1 MRFRVILATSLAV
14 AAAGCTQP
22 NRLVG
27 REGLQIVDGTQ
38 LPPPGR
44 QDLILEQRS
53 YLVGPFD
60 RVSIDVYGVPE
71 LTRTVNV
78 DASGT
83 ISLPLAGTVEA
94 AGKTPAELAAAIADR
109 LRNRY
114 VRDPQVTVNA
124 DTVNQMITVDGQVEE
139 PGQYPVTGRMTLMR
153 AVARAKG
160 LTEFASQNFVVVF
173 RRVNNQQMAALYDL
187 RAIRQGM
194 YEDPEVYANDVVLVG
209 ESGGRRIFQ
218 TLIQSGGLL
227 VAPLVA
233 LLQRP

>member
-1 MRFRVILATSLAV
+1 MRIGIIVATVLAIAV
-14 AAAGCTQP
+14 AGCSQ

-27 REGLQIVDGTQ
+27 REGLEIVSGSE

-71 LTRTVNV
+71 LTRTVTV

-83 ISLPLAGTVEA
+83 ISMPLVGVVEA
-94 AGKTPAELAAAIADR
+94 AGKTPPELADAIADR
-109 LRNRY
+109 LRDRY

-139 PGQYPVTGRMTLMR
+139 PGLYPVTGRMTLVR

-160 LTEFASQNFVVVF
+160 LTEFASANFVVVF

-187 RAIRQGM
+187 RAIRQGI

-209 ESGGRRIFQ
+209 EAGGRRAFQ
-218 TLIQSGGLL
+218 TIIQSGGIL

-233 LLQRP
+233 LLQR